1 MLQILWQ
8 TMVLYY
14 YKYAKKKGKII
25 MKLNSIAQLGQ
36 LKTQLVE
43 DNLPA
48 MCNVIVNFFKTTNPS
63 QFDDFIAESS
73 EDFFNQIRSHAFALK
88 LGDAD
93 YFSALRQDD
102 AKYQQFLLDISDANG
117 IITKITHTLN
127 WIFQQV
133 S

>member
-1 MLQILWQ
+1 MQLD
-8 TMVLYY
+8 
-14 YKYAKKKGKII
+14 
-25 MKLNSIAQLGQ
+25 SIAQLGQ

-88 LGDAD
+88 LCEAD
-93 YFSALRQDD
+93 YLNALRQDD

-117 IITKITHTLN
+117 IITKITHVLN
-127 WIFQQV
+127 
-133 S
+133 